1 MGLYLLNKRTRVI
14 YGPYSQ
20 EEVDRQMSDPKIK
33 PRYDIFQGSIITTEP
48 QGVKE
53 ETVKP
58 TKKQPTAK
66 DDTTKRK
73 SAG

>member
-1 MGLYLLNKRTRVI
+1 
-14 YGPYSQ
+14 
-20 EEVDRQMSDPKIK
+20 MSDPKIK